1 MVERVRHQT
10 KVTVL
15 AAYKS
20 EIFELCKA
28 DEDYAPFS
36 ILNIFNEF

>member
-1 MVERVRHQT
+1 MVERRYHL

-28 DEDYAPFS
+28 DEDYALFS

>member
-1 MVERVRHQT
+1 MVERRYQI

-20 EIFELCKA
+20 ELFELCKA
-28 DEDYAPFS
+28 DERLCSFLYHTY
-36 ILNIFNEF
+36 IQ